1 MDRDY
6 VYESPDGGKTVYK
19 RKFNSRKRILITAP
33 MTEVEDI
40 MDRYRGL
47 WDELAQNPAVKDAI
61 DKLLV
66 AIALTK

>member
-1 MDRDY
+1 MKEDNKLLNC
-6 VYESPDGGKTVYK
+6 SFWNG
-19 RKFNSRKRILITAP
+19 KRILITAP

-40 MDRYRGL
+40 MDRYRGH

>member
-1 MDRDY
+1 MTRDY

-19 RKFNSRKRILITAP
+19 RKFNSREKILISKPVTD
-33 MTEVEDI
+33 VEDV
-40 MDRYRGL
+40 MDRYRGH
-47 WDELAQNPAVKDAI
+47 WDELSQNPIVKDAI